1 MKKKH
6 LFNAALIGMAASGFA
21 GTSTANAATIIMDS
35 STLNGSFETNTLW
48 VNSFAETGT
57 TGEHAYET
65 NWSSDGSRSI
75 RIRST
80 GVAQNTGSAQNTGF
94 VVSGTDS
101 FDLSFDWNARANW
114 TTDDAIAYSLFTT
127 SDNTSAGTITT
138 IAQGSV
144 SGFPSNTA
152 VTIPA
157 SFTGIGTVAGAS
169 VGQQLWIEFAY
180 DVSSYSG
187 SGDRNARLD
196 NVVLTVVP
204 EPGSLALMALGGMC
218 LMRRR
223 RN

>member
-1 MKKKH
+1 MKKNH
-6 LFNAALIGMAASGFA
+6 LLNAVLLGMAACSFA

-48 VNSFAETGT
+48 VNSFAEPNTGS
-57 TGEHAYET
+57 HQYET
-65 NWSSDGSRSI
+65 NWSSEGVRSI
-75 RIRST
+75 RIRANNASS
-80 GVAQNTGSAQNTGF
+80 GTGSAQNTGF

-101 FDLSFDWNARANW
+101 FDLSFDWNARAGW
-114 TTDDAIAYSLFTT
+114 TADDAIVYTLFTT

-180 DVSSYSG
+180 DLSSYSG
-187 SGDRNARLD
+187 SGDRNGRLD
-196 NVVLTVVP
+196 NVVLSVVP